1 MFAARIHAWLLN
13 SRPYIAN
20 YYHMPISQAQE
31 NLLILTAHSLNTEFQ
46 MKTQILAKHN
56 ISSILFYWLEKQHQ
70 TKGANGL
77 LLPFLSQAYIFWWK
91 I

>member
-1 MFAARIHAWLLN
+1 
-13 SRPYIAN
+13 
-20 YYHMPISQAQE
+20 MPISQAKE

-70 TKGANGL
+70 TKGANGP